1 MAQPAIR
8 IRVGAALDSNIGN
21 AFKPIVDAARA
32 ARQAIEDEM
41 ARAWAA
47 VRGEGSA
54 VGPGAGKGGPY
65 RAVVREAE
73 RAADKV
79 VAAEQK
85 KQRKIEQEER
95 RAQRR
100 REAAERYVARIKERY
115 FLAEQRRYE
124 RDEREVGRQRVGKSK
139 AIFGGAGRNIMAA
152 GKGAL
157 GIAGSVARGAGVQT
171 DLSTYVAAAVELE
184 TRATE
189 LSAAAYDEGRDK
201 GRRLDPKE
209 LVTLGRQVGQEAAFD
224 PSKVLEGLQAFVGKT
239 GDLAT
244 GKAALPG
251 LAKLARATGTSL
263 EDMVGAA
270 GESAKALGEV
280 GPGKDFETAE
290 AKGKA
295 LVNVLRL
302 IAGQGK
308 VGAVELKDLAKYGGR
323 LAAASQAFGGDSAK
337 NLGDMGALAQLA
349 VSRGGAAS
357 AAEAATS
364 VAGFA
369 NTLKTPARA
378 KEFFGAGVQI
388 EDKERGGFRSVRDI
402 LKDASS
408 KAVENAGDKGS
419 ATLEFKKMFAN
430 VMGAR
435 AADPAM
441 QAYAEAFRKNLAV
454 TKDKTKADIAGR
466 KAIDEMFDAFGKA
479 ISADEEKASFDRSMQ
494 TSAAK
499 VQLFNNRLSEI
510 GARVAEK
517 VLPELEKLGPS
528 LIKLAEFTAKIVST
542 AVDNPGAAIALA
554 ITGSIAKAAI
564 GNAVSG
570 AVSKMIEGAATKM
583 GGIGLASAAI
593 TIAAAT
599 LIISKIAEE
608 KEKGAAG
615 AAEQRASI
623 APTTKGIE
631 GEFSPTQG
639 KFILADSTKADPESL
654 AALKAQRDTVQA
666 QITEGQK
673 YFENVASNERY
684 AGLTGGIAELWD
696 VATTPMTFESMGRGK
711 SAMEAQ
717 PELLEMRAKLDAM
730 IKAIEAQSKKTMKVE
745 VTNMPPP
752 AGAPGPVANTAN
764 TTK

>member
-41 ARAWAA
+41 GRAWAA

-54 VGPGAGKGGPY
+54 VGGGAGKGGPY
-65 RAVVREAE
+65 RSVVREAE
-73 RAADKV
+73 RAADKIV
-79 VAAEQK
+79 ETEKK
-85 KQRKIEQEER
+85 KQRRLEQEEKR
-95 RAQRR
+95 EQRR
-100 REAAERYVARIKERY
+100 KEAAQRYVARIRDRY
-115 FLAEQRRYE
+115 FVSEQRRE
-124 RDEREVGRQRVGKSK
+124 EREERTAQRERVSKSK
-139 AIFGGAGRNIMAA
+139 AIFGGAGENIVKA

-171 DLSTYVAAAVELE
+171 DLSAYVGQAVELE
-184 TRATE
+184 TRAAE
-189 LSAAAYDEGRDK
+189 LSAAAYDEQRDK
-201 GRRLDPKE
+201 GQRLDPKE
-209 LVTLGRQVGQEAAFD
+209 LVSLGRQVGQEAAFD

-290 AKGKA
+290 QKGMA

-323 LAAASQAFGGDSAK
+323 LAAASQSFGGDAAS

-349 VSRGGAAS
+349 VARGGAAS

-369 NTLKTPARA
+369 NTLKTPARV
-378 KEFFGAGVQI
+378 KEFLAHGVEV
-388 EDKERGGFRSVRDI
+388 EDKKQGGFRSVRDI

-408 KAVENAGDKGS
+408 KAVETAGDKGS

-435 AADPAM
+435 AADPAL
-441 QAYAEAFRKNLAV
+441 QAYTEAFRKNLAV

-466 KAIDEMFDAFGKA
+466 AAVDDMFDSFGKA
-479 ISADEEKASFDRSMQ
+479 ISAKEEKDSFDRSMQ

-510 GARVAEK
+510 GAQVAEK
-517 VLPELEKLGPS
+517 VLPELERFAPT
-528 LIKLAEFTAKIVST
+528 IVKLAQSMAKLLSV
-542 AVDNPGAAIALA
+542 AVDNPGSAIALA

-564 GNAVSG
+564 GNAVSNT
-570 AVSKMIEGAATKM
+570 VTKMIEGAATKM
-583 GGIGLASAAI
+583 GGLALGTAAI

-599 LIISKIAEE
+599 LIVASLIEE
-608 KEKGAAG
+608 RDKGAAG
-615 AAEQRASI
+615 AEEQRA
-623 APTTKGIE
+623 AAKTEAAKVE
-631 GEFSPTQG
+631 A
-639 KFILADSTKADPESL
+639 KLAAGGASEQDL
-654 AALKAQRDTVQA
+654 AALKAQRASVQA
-666 QITEGQK
+666 QIKEGQT
-673 YFENVASNERY
+673 YFEEGRRERY
-684 AGLTGGIAELWD
+684 GGEGFFDRVAGGAMQLWD
-696 VATTPMTFESMGRGK
+696 VATTPTTFEDIGRGK

-717 PELLEMRAKLDAM
+717 PELLEMRGKLDAL
-730 IKAIEAQSKKTMKVE
+730 IQAVEAQGKRTQKVE
-745 VTNMPPP
+745 VTNLPSPTT
-752 AGAPGPVANTAN
+752 PGPVANTSN

>member
-1 MAQPAIR
+1 MAAPAIR
-8 IRVGAALDSNIGN
+8 IRVGAALDSNISN
-21 AFKPIVDAARA
+21 AFKPIVQAARE

-47 VRGEGSA
+47 IRGEGSA
-54 VGPGAGKGGPY
+54 VGPGAGMGGPY
-65 RAVVREAE
+65 RAVVKEAE
-73 RAADKV
+73 RAADKIV
-79 VAAEQK
+79 ETEKK
-85 KQRKIEQEER
+85 KQRKIEQEEK

-100 REAAERYVARIKERY
+100 RESAERYVAKIKDRH
-115 FLAEQRRYE
+115 FAAEQRREE
-124 RDEREVGRQRVGKSK
+124 RDGRTEKRERVGRSK
-139 AIFGGAGRNIMAA
+139 AIIGGAGKNIVGV

-171 DLSTYVAAAVELE
+171 DLGAYVGKAVELE
-184 TRATE
+184 TRASE
-189 LSAAAYDEGRDK
+189 LSAAAYDEKRDK
-201 GRRLDPKE
+201 GKRLDPKE

-224 PSKVLEGLQAFVGKT
+224 PSQVLEGLQAFVGKT
-239 GDLAT
+239 GDLQT

-323 LAAASQAFGGDSAK
+323 LAAASQAFGGDASK

-378 KEFFGAGVQI
+378 KEFAAHGVDI
-388 EDKERGGFRSVRDI
+388 EDKEKGGFRSVRDI
-402 LKDASS
+402 LKDASA
-408 KAVENAGDKGS
+408 KAVEKAGDKGS
-419 ATLEFKKMFAN
+419 STLEFKKMFAN
-430 VMGAR
+430 IMGAR

-441 QAYAEAFRKNLAV
+441 QAYSKAFRENLAV
-454 TKDKTKADIAGR
+454 TKSKTKADEAGR
-466 KAIDEMFDAFGKA
+466 AAVDEMFDAFGKA
-479 ISADEEKASFDRSMQ
+479 ISANEEKDSFDRSMQ
-494 TSAAK
+494 TGAAK
-499 VQLFNNRLSEI
+499 VQLFNNRLGEI

-517 VLPELEKLGPS
+517 ILPELERFAPT
-528 LIKLAEFTAKIVST
+528 IVKLAESMAKLVSV

-570 AVSKMIEGAATKM
+570 AVTKMIEGAATKM
-583 GGIGLASAAI
+583 GGVGLASAAI

-639 KFILADSTKADPESL
+639 RFMLAGGSKVDPESL
-654 AALKAQRDTVQA
+654 ATLESQRATVQS
-666 QITEGQK
+666 QIAEGQK

-684 AGLTGGIAELWD
+684 AGVGGKLNELYD
-696 VATTPMTFESMGRGK
+696 VATTPMTFEDMGRGK

-730 IKAIEAQSKKTMKVE
+730 IAELKAQGSKTQKVE
-745 VTNMPPP
+745 VTNLPTP
-752 AGAPGPVANTAN
+752 GTPGPVANTAN